1 MAGELERR
9 VEVAEVVDRLS
20 DGDLD
25 GRERGR
31 LLAHLTRLIA
41 GGVRAAGARAAMSG
55 RYLTDLVTQVA
66 PSVVVRDLATLRADH
81 GGLSG
86 DELAD
91 ALVRQAARATAGVG
105 AAGGALAA
113 VQHAAPPSLVVAPV
127 QLAAE
132 TVAVV
137 VTELKLVAELHV
149 AYGRAPVAAGAGARG
164 GLPAR
169 LGDPDARRPDGH
181 RPRPRDRP
189 RRRRPPAAAPPGGPP
204 PGPQRH
210 HDGAVP
216 RRRARRRRAQ
226 PAGDAG
232 SGRAAAEGPA
242 PALTERPGR
251 RCTSSAAAPKTST
264 SNTSVRSIAH
274 W

>member
-31 LLAHLTRLIA
+31 LLAQLTRLIT
-41 GGVRAAGARAAMSG
+41 GGVRAAGAKAALTG
-55 RYLTDLVTQVA
+55 RYLADVVTDLA
-66 PSVVVRDLATLRADH
+66 PHVVVRDLPTLQAH
-81 GGLSG
+81 YGGLSG
-86 DELAD
+86 EELAD
-91 ALVRQAARATAGVG
+91 ALVRQASRATAGVG

-149 AYGRAPVAAGAGARG
+149 VYGKAPVAPGPELAAAYLHAWATRTPADPHGAVPDLGTVLGAAARQQLRRRVARRLARNAATMAPFLTGALAGAELNR
-164 GLPAR
+164 R
-169 LGDPDARRPDGH
+169 ETRSLGDQLRGVL
-181 RPRPRDRP
+181 
-189 RRRRPPAAAPPGGPP
+189 RRRR
-204 PGPQRH
+204 
-210 HDGAVP
+210 
-216 RRRARRRRAQ
+216 
-226 PAGDAG
+226 
-232 SGRAAAEGPA
+232 
-242 PALTERPGR
+242 
-251 RCTSSAAAPKTST
+251 
-264 SNTSVRSIAH
+264 
-274 W
+274 